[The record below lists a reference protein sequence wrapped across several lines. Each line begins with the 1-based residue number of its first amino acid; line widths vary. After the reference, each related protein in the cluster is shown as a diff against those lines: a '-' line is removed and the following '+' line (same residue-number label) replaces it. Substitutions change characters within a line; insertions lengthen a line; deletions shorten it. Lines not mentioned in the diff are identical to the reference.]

1 MVDIHKRD
9 HVWLIK
15 WLSSIVM
22 VVTMALTSANMYP
35 LNIYMGLLASFGWSY
50 VSIRWNDRAL
60 IILNAV
66 AILVYFIGVLHV
78 YNQ

>member
-1 MVDIHKRD
+1 
-9 HVWLIK
+9 
-15 WLSSIVM
+15 
-22 VVTMALTSANMYP
+22 
-35 LNIYMGLLASFGWSY
+35 MGLLASFGWSY